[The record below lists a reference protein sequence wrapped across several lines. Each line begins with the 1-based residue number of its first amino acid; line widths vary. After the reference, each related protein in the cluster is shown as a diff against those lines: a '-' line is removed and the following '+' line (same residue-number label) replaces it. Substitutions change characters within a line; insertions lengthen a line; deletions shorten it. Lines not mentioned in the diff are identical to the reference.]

1 MSTKIEDLAE
11 PFRTKAWA
19 FIADLKANT
28 SNFKCMGSDGFI
40 VLETLRSQDTQIAYF
55 SRLLASHVPAKY
67 RRQAVKFVQA
77 LYKRAALYEIGER
90 EAIKPVT
97 WTMESRHIEGKALDI
112 WPTKKGRIWWAPKTW
127 EGWAR
132 MAEIAARHGI
142 EAGYTWP
149 GDEQDPAHF
158 QEARE

>member
-77 LYKRAALYEIGER
+77 LYKRAALYEIDAR

-112 WPTKKGRIWWAPKTW
+112 WPTKKGKIWWAPKAW

-142 EAGYTWP
+142 EAGHTWP

-158 QEARE
+158 QEAK

>member
-67 RRQAVKFVQA
+67 RRQAVKFVRPSINGRHFTRSA
-77 LYKRAALYEIGER
+77 SGKRSNPSPGPWRA
-90 EAIKPVT
+90 
-97 WTMESRHIEGKALDI
+97 
-112 WPTKKGRIWWAPKTW
+112 
-127 EGWAR
+127 
-132 MAEIAARHGI
+132 GI
-142 EAGYTWP
+142 
-149 GDEQDPAHF
+149 
-158 QEARE
+158 

>member
-11 PFRTKAWA
+11 PFRTKARA

-28 SNFKCMGSDGFI
+28 SNFKCMGSDGFT

-55 SRLLASHVPAKY
+55 SRLLASKAPVKY
-67 RRQAVKFVQA
+67 RKQAVIFVQA
-77 LYKRAALYEIGER
+77 LYRRAALYEIGER
-90 EAIKPVT
+90 EAVKPVT
-97 WTMESRHIEGKALDI
+97 WTMESRHLEGKALDI
-112 WPTKKGRIWWAPKTW
+112 WPTKKGKIWWAPATW
-127 EGWAR
+127 AGWAR

-142 EAGYTWP
+142 EAGYNWQ

>member
-11 PFRTKAWA
+11 PFRSKARA
-19 FIADLKANT
+19 FISDLKANT

-67 RRQAVKFVQA
+67 RRQAVKFVKA
-77 LYKRAALYEIGER
+77 LYRRAGLYEIADS
-90 EAIKPVT
+90 EAIKPVS
-97 WTMESRHIEGKALDI
+97 WTMESRHLEGEAMDI
-112 WPTKKGRIWWAPKTW
+112 WPTKMGKIWWAPKTW

-142 EAGYTWP
+142 EAGYTWS

>member
-77 LYKRAALYEIGER
+77 LYKRAALYEIDAR

-112 WPTKKGRIWWAPKTW
+112 WPTKKGKIWWAPKAW

-142 EAGYTWP
+142 EAGHTWP